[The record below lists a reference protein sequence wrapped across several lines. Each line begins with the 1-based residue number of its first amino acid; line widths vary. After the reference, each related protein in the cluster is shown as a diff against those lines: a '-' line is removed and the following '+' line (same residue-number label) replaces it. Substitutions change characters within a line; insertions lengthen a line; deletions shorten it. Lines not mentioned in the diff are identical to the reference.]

1 MCNDPPNGLL
11 SGLSCSESQE
21 KKKMLKLASA
31 QLPTPAKVDYCHL
44 RIEIIQLSDA
54 SQTHSHLLH
63 TRRQRK
69 MDAERGEQVCLC
81 LEKAARDMKMT

>member
-1 MCNDPPNGLL
+1 MACPALNLR
-11 SGLSCSESQE
+11 E
-21 KKKMLKLASA
+21 KKILKLANA

-44 RIEIIQLSDA
+44 RIEVIIQLSDA
-54 SQTHSHLLH
+54 NQTHSHLLL

-69 MDAERGEQVCLC
+69 MDAELGEQVCLC